1 MARSLPSVGVVETV
15 AMQVRLLGPVDVLA
29 DNGGSRPVRGL
40 RRTAVLATLALQHGA
55 VVSVGQL
62 VDVVWAGAAPPS
74 ALKTLQSHVSHL
86 RQHLGD
92 AAAIGTHPP
101 GYVLDL
107 GGDGTD
113 VQQAERLLRQAQAPA
128 DAGRR
133 VAILQAAAGLW
144 RGAALADLAELPWL
158 AEQATRLEVLQAR
171 VKGAWAEA
179 RLAAGEAATLVP
191 DLEELVAGRPLDEQ
205 LRGQLMLALYRSGR
219 ATDALAAYHQLRRAL
234 DEELGMYPGPDLRR
248 LETAILR
255 QDPGLD
261 APARGPGAGPAPA
274 ARVPAQLPPAVRA
287 FTGREAELESLDA
300 LLPEPPGA
308 GAAAPVVIAAV
319 SGTAGVGKTTLAVR
333 WAHRVAARFPDGQL
347 YVNLRGFDPG
357 GLALEPSEAIRG
369 FLEAFAVPVARIP
382 ADLDAQ
388 AGLYRSVLAGR
399 RVLVVLDNARDVEQ
413 VRPLLPGSPGCA
425 VIVTSRSHLTGLVA
439 ADGAYGLTLGLLPAA
454 DARDLLARR
463 LGPERVTREPA
474 AVDDIIAGCARL
486 PLALAVAAAGA
497 AASPGFPLAVF
508 AAELRDATR
517 ALDPFEGGDPATDV
531 RAVFSWSYQAL
542 TADAARLFR
551 LLGLH
556 PGPDIAIAAAASLA
570 GIEPGPARARLA
582 ELTRA
587 HLLDEHAPGRYAW
600 HDLLRAYAAEQAHA
614 HDSPQVRAA
623 AVHRVLDHYL
633 HTAKGAAMLMEP
645 HYDALELS
653 APQPGTTV
661 RELATA
667 EAATAWFT
675 AEHPGLLAAIR
686 VAGPAGHGRHAWQLA
701 WTLSAFFLRT
711 GSWTDHALAQRA
723 GRDAAAQLGDASGE
737 AHARHALALGYAR
750 SGRFGPAFPLF
761 LDALRRFEKIGDLV
775 SQARIQDSLA
785 WLSEREQRPADAL
798 RHARES
804 FDLFSAAEHR
814 PGQAMAL
821 NDIGYCQALLGHYDE
836 AIACCERA
844 LAAIREV
851 GEPHWEA
858 ATWDSLGYIHHQL
871 GGYDQAIACYERSVS
886 LWRDLAD
893 RFNEADTLD
902 QLGNVHRSA
911 GDLGAA
917 RRTWARALR
926 IFREIDHPDGDQVR
940 AKLDDAPAGPEPGP
954 PGA

>member
-1 MARSLPSVGVVETV
+1 
-15 AMQVRLLGPVDVLA
+15 MQVRLLGPVDVLA

-40 RRTAVLATLALQHGA
+40 RRTAVLATLALHPGE

-86 RQHLGD
+86 RQDLGD
-92 AAAIGTHPP
+92 AAAIGTQPP

-113 VQQAERLLRQAQAPA
+113 VQQAERLLRQARPPT
-128 DAGRR
+128 DASRR
-133 VAILQAAAGLW
+133 VAILQAALGLW
-144 RGAALADLAELPWL
+144 RGPALADLAELPWL
-158 AEQATRLEVLQAR
+158 AEQATRLDLLQAR
-171 VKGAWAEA
+171 IKRAWVEA
-179 RLAAGEAATLVP
+179 RLAAGEDATLVP

-219 ATDALAAYHQLRRAL
+219 ATDALAVYHQLRRAL
-234 DEELGMYPGPDLRR
+234 DEELGMYPGQDLRS

-255 QDPGLD
+255 QDPDLD
-261 APARGPGAGPAPA
+261 APARPAADARGLRRA

-287 FTGREAELESLDA
+287 FTGRETELESLDA
-300 LLPEPPGA
+300 LLPEPA
-308 GAAAPVVIAAV
+308 DADAAAPMVIAAV
-319 SGTAGVGKTTLAVR
+319 SGTAGVGKTTLAVH

-413 VRPLLPGSPGCA
+413 VRPLLPGSSGCA

-474 AVDDIIAGCARL
+474 AVNDIIAGCARL
-486 PLALAVAAAGA
+486 PLALTVAAAGA

-517 ALDPFEGGDPATDV
+517 ALDPFQGGDLATDV

-556 PGPDIAIAAAASLA
+556 PGPDIAVAAAASLA
-570 GIEPGPARARLA
+570 GIERGPARARLA

-587 HLLDEHAPGRYAW
+587 HLLAEHAPGRYAW
-600 HDLLRAYAAEQAHA
+600 HDLLRAYAAEQAHT

-633 HTAKGAAMLMEP
+633 HTARSAAILMDP
-645 HYDALELS
+645 HFDALELP

-661 RELATA
+661 SEPATA
-667 EAATAWFT
+667 EAAMAWFT

-701 WTLSAFFLRT
+701 WTLSTFFLRK
-711 GSWTDHALAQRA
+711 GSWTDHALAQQA

-737 AHARHALALGYAR
+737 AHALHGLALGYAR
-750 SGRFGPAFPLF
+750 SGRFGRRLPAVPELAAAVREDRRPRQPGPDPCQPG
-761 LDALRRFEKIGDLV
+761 LAVGARAAPRRRAAPRPGILRPVQRGGEPARPGHGPQRHRLLPCPARPVRRGHRMLRAGADRYPRGGRATLGGSDLGQPRLHPPSARRFGPGRRVLRAV
-775 SQARIQDSLA
+775 RRPVAGPGRPVQRGRHTRPAR
-785 WLSEREQRPADAL
+785 QRPA
-798 RHARES
+798 
-804 FDLFSAAEHR
+804 
-814 PGQAMAL
+814 Q
-821 NDIGYCQALLGHYDE
+821 
-836 AIACCERA
+836 
-844 LAAIREV
+844 
-851 GEPHWEA
+851 
-858 ATWDSLGYIHHQL
+858 
-871 GGYDQAIACYERSVS
+871 
-886 LWRDLAD
+886 
-893 RFNEADTLD
+893 
-902 QLGNVHRSA
+902 
-911 GDLGAA
+911 
-917 RRTWARALR
+917 RR
-926 IFREIDHPDGDQVR
+926 
-940 AKLDDAPAGPEPGP
+940 
-954 PGA
+954 